1 MFLAA
6 AEQLAAEVSDEQLAA
21 GSLFPRVRELRRVSA
36 RIAEAVVRA
45 ARQDGVGRPIPD
57 AEIGPAVADAM
68 WQPAY
73 LPLVAGA
80 RAALEPVPA

>member
-6 AEQLAAEVSDEQLAA
+6 AEQLAADVSDERLAA

-45 ARQDGVGRPIPD
+45 ARQDGVGQPIPD
-57 AEIGPAVADAM
+57 AEIARAVADAM
-68 WQPAY
+68 WQPDY
-73 LPLVAGA
+73 VPLVPGP